1 MHCILK
7 YILEVE
13 DHINEMNRAISP
25 PRHPFNIHDYIDN
38 TGHFPSILGMSLT
51 EFIQN
56 ATIIK
61 RTCFIK
67 AKAVFKPDRELY
79 NLAASH
85 GAGMVSYLSF
95 NPK

>member
-1 MHCILK
+1 
-7 YILEVE
+7 
-13 DHINEMNRAISP
+13 MNREMSP
-25 PRHPFNIHDYIDN
+25 PRHPFNLHDLFVN
-38 TGHFPSILGMSLT
+38 TNIFPTIRGLT
-51 EFIQN
+51 LNEFIQN

-85 GAGMVSYLSF
+85 GAGMASYLPYFPCKGVRVVFYVSF
-95 NPK
+95 KKNP